1 MNSKSWSDQETKG
14 KKPQVKMRSFTMKEE
29 RLKS

>member
-1 MNSKSWSDQETKG
+1 MNSKGWFDQETKG
-14 KKPQVKMRSFTMKEE
+14 KKPQVKMCSFTMTEE